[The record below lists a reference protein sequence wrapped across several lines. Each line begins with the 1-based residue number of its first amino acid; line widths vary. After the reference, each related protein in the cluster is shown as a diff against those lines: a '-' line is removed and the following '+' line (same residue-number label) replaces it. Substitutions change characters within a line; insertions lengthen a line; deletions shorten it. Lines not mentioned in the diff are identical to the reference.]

1 MDGILAGVG
10 SALAGFFGSP
20 VVQFVIYSILVYL
33 VVLWLASA
41 YWVFRDMQQRT
52 ENAILPYLAASLVIV
67 FLPVFPLAI
76 FVYKIIRPHE
86 KIGEVYERNLAEEA
100 LLAEVDPTDVQPTDV
115 DPPGWVPGRA
125 AQTAGGPAFDENAP
139 LASTVRPSPAPNVLH
154 DLADTAEIDDA
165 SAVTA
170 PSWPPPGDRGPIPAP
185 EPRTPAGAY
194 LPPSAVLP
202 PLDLPAPAAP
212 EPESAVGTWA
222 NRSTAALSDAL
233 ESIHVTADASRRAVA
248 AGAGL
253 GTVGFLLPWV
263 NTLPGAN
270 PLAGY
275 LDRWGLAGP
284 GTWLV
289 FAGLLALTAIA
300 GSSGRTAS
308 WQVGLASVATAAF
321 LVGLIWPYVV
331 GGFGRSIGI
340 WVVLVG
346 AAVLAVGGILDR
358 RSRHDRG
365 DATV

>member
-1 MDGILAGVG
+1 MATKTVVCPECG
-10 SALAGFFGSP
+10 SEA
-20 VVQFVIYSILVYL
+20 
-33 VVLWLASA
+33 
-41 YWVFRDMQQRT
+41 
-52 ENAILPYLAASLVIV
+52 
-67 FLPVFPLAI
+67 
-76 FVYKIIRPHE
+76 
-86 KIGEVYERNLAEEA
+86 ERGRYACSECGA
-100 LLAEVDPTDVQPTDV
+100 LLAAVAMTPRANGPALGTDLNGRVADLGGMVAVAGFESDADDEVAQAAAAQPTTEAIAADPIAVPASEVDPADVQPPDV
-115 DPPGWVPGRA
+115 DPAGWVAGPA
-125 AQTAGGPAFDENAP
+125 AQPAGGAAFDENAP
-139 LASTVRPSPAPNVLH
+139 LASAVRPSPAPNVLR
-154 DLADTAEIDDA
+154 DLADMADIDDA
-165 SAVTA
+165 SEVTPA

-222 NRSTAALSDAL
+222 SRSTAALSDAL

-248 AGAGL
+248 IGAGL
-253 GTVGFLLPWV
+253 SAVGLLLPWV

-284 GTWLV
+284 GMWLV
-289 FAGLLALTAIA
+289 FAGLLVLTAIA
-300 GSSGRTAS
+300 GSSGRPAS
-308 WQVGLASVATAAF
+308 WPVGLASVATAAF
-321 LVGLIWPYVV
+321 LVGLVWPYVI
-331 GGFGRSIGI
+331 GGLGRSIGI

-346 AAVLAVGGILDR
+346 AAVLVVGGLLDR

>member
-1 MDGILAGVG
+1 MATKTVVCPECGTEAERGRYACSECGALLAAVAMTPRANG
-10 SALAGFFGSP
+10 SALGTDLNGRVGDLGEMVAVAGFDSDADDEAIAADP
-20 VVQFVIYSILVYL
+20 IAVP
-33 VVLWLASA
+33 AS
-41 YWVFRDMQQRT
+41 
-52 ENAILPYLAASLVIV
+52 
-67 FLPVFPLAI
+67 
-76 FVYKIIRPHE
+76 
-86 KIGEVYERNLAEEA
+86 
-100 LLAEVDPTDVQPTDV
+100 EVDPTDVQPTDI
-115 DPPGWVPGRA
+115 DPPSWAAGPA
-125 AQTAGGPAFDENAP
+125 AQTAGGTAFDENAP
-139 LASTVRPSPAPNVLH
+139 LASAVHPSPAPNVLH
-154 DLADTAEIDDA
+154 DLADTADDDA
-165 SAVTA
+165 SAVTAA
-170 PSWPPPGDRGPIPAP
+170 PSWPPPGDRGPIPVP

-212 EPESAVGTWA
+212 EPESAVGIWA
-222 NRSTAALSDAL
+222 SRSTAALSDAL

-248 AGAGL
+248 AGAALGAVGL
-253 GTVGFLLPWV
+253 LLPWV

-284 GTWLV
+284 GLWLV

-308 WQVGLASVATAAF
+308 WPVGLASIATGAF
-321 LVGLIWPYVV
+321 LVGLVWPYAI
-331 GGFGRSIGI
+331 GAFGRSIGI

-346 AAVLAVGGILDR
+346 AAVLVVGGLLDR

>member
-1 MDGILAGVG
+1 MATKTVVCPECGSEAERGRYACSECGSLLAAVAMTPRANG
-10 SALAGFFGSP
+10 SALGTDLNGRAAHLGEMVAAAATDSDADDEIARAAAAQP
-20 VVQFVIYSILVYL
+20 MTEAIAADSIAV
-33 VVLWLASA
+33 SA
-41 YWVFRDMQQRT
+41 
-52 ENAILPYLAASLVIV
+52 
-67 FLPVFPLAI
+67 
-76 FVYKIIRPHE
+76 
-86 KIGEVYERNLAEEA
+86 
-100 LLAEVDPTDVQPTDV
+100 TDVEPTDV
-115 DPPGWVPGRA
+115 DPLRPAPGPA
-125 AQTAGGPAFDENAP
+125 AQHAGGAAFDENAP
-139 LASTVRPSPAPNVLH
+139 LASAVRSSPALDVLH
-154 DLADTAEIDDA
+154 DLADTADVDDA
-165 SAVTA
+165 SAIATA

-202 PLDLPAPAAP
+202 PLDLPARIGAAVPAT
-212 EPESAVGTWA
+212 PESESALGTWA
-222 NRSTAALSDAL
+222 SRSTAALSDAL

-253 GTVGFLLPWV
+253 SALGLLLPWV

-284 GTWLV
+284 GIWLV
-289 FAGLLALTAIA
+289 FAGLVAMTAIA

-308 WQVGLASVATAAF
+308 WPVGLASLVTGAF
-321 LVGLIWPYVV
+321 LGGLVWPYVI

-346 AAVLAVGGILDR
+346 AAVLVVGGLLDR

>member
-1 MDGILAGVG
+1 MATKTVVCPECGSEAERGRYACSECGALLAAVGMTPRANG
-10 SALAGFFGSP
+10 SALGTDLNG
-20 VVQFVIYSILVYL
+20 
-33 VVLWLASA
+33 
-41 YWVFRDMQQRT
+41 R
-52 ENAILPYLAASLVIV
+52 AAD
-67 FLPVFPLAI
+67 
-76 FVYKIIRPHE
+76 
-86 KIGEVYERNLAEEA
+86 IGEMVAAAATDGDADDEIARAAAAQPTTEA
-100 LLAEVDPTDVQPTDV
+100 VEVDQIDVSTTAADPLDVEPTEV
-115 DPPGWVPGRA
+115 DPPGWFAGPA
-125 AQTAGGPAFDENAP
+125 AQPVGGAAFDENAP
-139 LASTVRPSPAPNVLH
+139 LASAVRSSPAPEVLH
-154 DLADTAEIDDA
+154 DLADTAGIDDA
-165 SAVTA
+165 SAVATA
-170 PSWPPPGDRGPIPAP
+170 PSWPPPGDRRPIPAP

-202 PLDLPAPAAP
+202 PLDLPAPIGGAIPAAP

-222 NRSTAALSDAL
+222 SRSTAALSDAL

-253 GTVGFLLPWV
+253 SALGLLLPWV

-284 GTWLV
+284 GLWLV

-308 WQVGLASVATAAF
+308 WPVGLASIVTGAF
-321 LVGLIWPYVV
+321 LVGLVWPYVV

-346 AAVLAVGGILDR
+346 AAVLVVGGLLDR

-365 DATV
+365 DAIV

>member
-1 MDGILAGVG
+1 MATKTVVCPECGSEAERGRYACAECGALLAAVAMTPRANG
-10 SALAGFFGSP
+10 SALGTDLDGRVADLGDTVAVAGFGP
-20 VVQFVIYSILVYL
+20 DTDDEVARAAAAQPTTEAIAADPIAVP
-33 VVLWLASA
+33 AS
-41 YWVFRDMQQRT
+41 
-52 ENAILPYLAASLVIV
+52 E
-67 FLPVFPLAI
+67 
-76 FVYKIIRPHE
+76 
-86 KIGEVYERNLAEEA
+86 G
-100 LLAEVDPTDVQPTDV
+100 DPTDVQPTDV
-115 DPPGWVPGRA
+115 DPPGWVAGPA
-125 AQTAGGPAFDENAP
+125 AQTAGGAAFDENAP
-139 LASTVRPSPAPNVLH
+139 LASAVRPSLAPNVLH

-165 SAVTA
+165 SAVTTG

-202 PLDLPAPAAP
+202 PLDLPATAAP

-222 NRSTAALSDAL
+222 SRSSAALSDAL

-253 GTVGFLLPWV
+253 GAVGILLPWV

-284 GTWLV
+284 GLWLV

-308 WQVGLASVATAAF
+308 WPVGLPSVATGAF
-321 LVGLIWPYVV
+321 LVGLVWPYVI
-331 GGFGRSIGI
+331 GGIGRSIGI

-346 AAVLAVGGILDR
+346 AAVLVAGGLLDG

>member
-1 MDGILAGVG
+1 MATKTVVCPECG
-10 SALAGFFGSP
+10 SEA
-20 VVQFVIYSILVYL
+20 
-33 VVLWLASA
+33 
-41 YWVFRDMQQRT
+41 
-52 ENAILPYLAASLVIV
+52 
-67 FLPVFPLAI
+67 
-76 FVYKIIRPHE
+76 
-86 KIGEVYERNLAEEA
+86 ERGRYACAECGA
-100 LLAEVDPTDVQPTDV
+100 LLAAVAMTPRANESALGTDLNGRVADLGEMVAVAGFDSDADDEVAQAAAAQPTTEAIAADSNAVRASEVDATDVQPTDV
-115 DPPGWVPGRA
+115 DPPDWVAGPP
-125 AQTAGGPAFDENAP
+125 AQPAGGGAFDENAP
-139 LASTVRPSPAPNVLH
+139 LASAVRSSPAPDVLH
-154 DLADTAEIDDA
+154 DLTDAAENDDA
-165 SAVTA
+165 SAVTTA

-202 PLDLPAPAAP
+202 PLDLPAPVAP
-212 EPESAVGTWA
+212 EPQSAVGTWA
-222 NRSTAALSDAL
+222 SRSTAALSDAL
-233 ESIHVTADASRRAVA
+233 ESVHVTADASRRAVA

-253 GTVGFLLPWV
+253 SAVGLLLPWV

-284 GTWLV
+284 GLWLV
-289 FAGLLALTAIA
+289 FAGLLVLTAIA

-308 WQVGLASVATAAF
+308 WPVGLASVATGAF
-321 LVGLIWPYVV
+321 LVGLVWPNVI

-346 AAVLAVGGILDR
+346 AAVLVVGGLLDR